1 MGLFDYENLK
11 NTIHPYKKASDVG
24 ISYLEYMSK
33 NKNWVDENS
42 KWLDPSDPIVSLLN
56 RTVLKATPLRGE
68 IYFITCKCYK
78 LDGSYNYFTFVVNEY
93 TIYKRFR
100 IYKSKTEPIEYFYK
114 GNATLQEYVN
124 YLKTPNNYRI
134 TMKLFNNENTSLKSI
149 FENLENDY
157 VYNYYLDWEIRD
169 GMILEPININHFNK
183 RTWLFLLQNH
193 NDINLDLDYKSESS
207 VAYYDGEF
215 AKQYN

>member
-1 MGLFDYENLK
+1 
-11 NTIHPYKKASDVG
+11 
-24 ISYLEYMSK
+24 MSR
-33 NKNWVDENS
+33 
-42 KWLDPSDPIVSLLN
+42 LL
-56 RTVLKATPLRGE
+56 
-68 IYFITCKCYK
+68 
-78 LDGSYNYFTFVVNEY
+78 SYNYFTFVVNEY

>member
-1 MGLFDYENLK
+1 
-11 NTIHPYKKASDVG
+11 
-24 ISYLEYMSK
+24 
-33 NKNWVDENS
+33 
-42 KWLDPSDPIVSLLN
+42 
-56 RTVLKATPLRGE
+56 
-68 IYFITCKCYK
+68 
-78 LDGSYNYFTFVVNEY
+78 
-93 TIYKRFR
+93 
-100 IYKSKTEPIEYFYK
+100 
-114 GNATLQEYVN
+114 
-124 YLKTPNNYRI
+124 
-134 TMKLFNNENTSLKSI
+134 MKLFNNENTSLKSI